1 MDDLIAGQGCMTCN
15 LTAVVQG
22 AIERA
27 GAAEGPDILH
37 RATLPEERVCDKRKV
52 AKGRVG
58 TLKWSKAYKRRS
70 NHLTALVYEIGSSV
84 GSSQSAKVP
93 QDSVLPEKRL
103 KLCSKERIRNV
114 VLDASYHL
122 TTVVNAVCESVGA
135 TEISEIDDLSVSPE
149 DRPSNRGTK
158 ERIE

>member
-1 MDDLIAGQGCMTCN
+1 MTCN

-70 NHLTALVYEIGSSV
+70 IHLTALVYEIGSSV

-103 KLCSKERIRNV
+103 KLCSKELVGNCFV
-114 VLDASYHL
+114 EATYHL
-122 TTVVNAVCESVGA
+122 STVVNAVFESGRT
-135 TEISEIDDLSVSPE
+135 TESSELDDL
-149 DRPSNRGTK
+149 
-158 ERIE
+158 